1 MKVLMHRN
9 EPPTSRDDRTHMTR
23 SARPSTPAAGT
34 PQQRDGQPLALQA
47 IVPCNQPADAFH
59 RRTVWATNRFWMQTE
74 NLKTRRYGNRTH
86 HHWYFLRAMTTA
98 LGWAVRAA
106 GLHSR
111 GRRNAE
117 TVVLREV
124 ELDFPHLPACFDGLT
139 ILHLTDLHLDMLPGQ
154 EQRILTAID
163 GHSADLCVLGGD
175 YRAEVHGEMHSALAA
190 MGRLVR
196 GLASPLGVVAIL
208 GNHDDCHMVPAME
221 AMGIRVLINEAV
233 RIERPGGAIRLI
245 GLDDVHYYYT
255 DQAVHALHH
264 AAEGFT
270 VGLVHSPEAYDYAA
284 EAGVDLYLT
293 GHTHGGQ
300 VCLPGGIPLVRHLSR
315 ARRYYRGLW
324 RYKGMVGLTNLG
336 AGVSGQ
342 PIRFNTRSEAVLVRL
357 RRRPA

>member
-1 MKVLMHRN
+1 MKVLMPPN
-9 EPPTSRDDRTHMTR
+9 EPAPFQGSSTNVTD
-23 SARPSTPAAGT
+23 SARPTRLQEPSTPPRSGS
-34 PQQRDGQPLALQA
+34 PLALQA
-47 IVPCNQPADAFH
+47 IVPCHQPADAFH

-74 NLKTRRYGNRTH
+74 NLKTRRYGNKTH
-86 HHWYFLRAMTTA
+86 HHWYFLRAMTTV

-106 GLHSR
+106 GLYGR

-117 TVVLREV
+117 TVVFREV
-124 ELDFPHLPACFDGLT
+124 DLDFPHLPPCFDGLT

-154 EQRILTAID
+154 EERILASVD
-163 GHSADLCVLGGD
+163 GHPADLCVLGGD
-175 YRAEVHGEMHSALAA
+175 YRAEVHGEMHTALAA

-196 GLASPLGVVAIL
+196 GLAPPLGVVAIL

-221 AMGIRVLINEAV
+221 ALGVRVLINEAI

-255 DQAVHALHH
+255 DQAMHALHH

-270 VGLVHSPEAYDYAA
+270 IGLIHSPEAYDYAA

-324 RYKGMVGLTNLG
+324 RYNGMVGLTNLG

-342 PIRFNTRSEAVLVRL
+342 PMRFNTRSEAVLVRL